1 MSKPSAEWQVY
12 KSVPA
17 GDLKEA
23 VKIAKLEGDGRWKWA
38 ASPGNG
44 RNYSVLQCNAHV
56 DCPVLLMV
64 KKRLN
69 GFFLLTKHQ
78 EHTAEKEQYKRK
90 NSCITYDE
98 EDALK
103 LGLDGGT
110 KPGGV
115 HLARTLKEMRELEE
129 KGENPLLRK
138 KEGEGWKVCIDTC
151 ICYVLVI
158 Y

>member
-1 MSKPSAEWQVY
+1 MSKPSAEWQIY
-12 KSVPA
+12 KSVQA

-23 VKIAKLEGDGRWKWA
+23 VKIVKLEGDGRWKWA

-64 KKRLN
+64 KKRPN

-78 EHTAEKEQYKRK
+78 EHTVEMKQYKRK
-90 NSCITYDE
+90 NFILTYE
-98 EDALK
+98 EEAALK

-138 KEGEGWKVCIDTC
+138 KEGGGLEGV
-151 ICYVLVI
+151 Y
-158 Y
+158 

>member
-23 VKIAKLEGDGRWKWA
+23 VKIAKLEGDGKWKWA

-44 RNYSVLQCNAHV
+44 QSYSILQCNAHV

-64 KKRLN
+64 KKRPN

-78 EHTAEKEQYKRK
+78 EHTTEMKLYKRK
-90 NSCITYDE
+90 NSILTYGE
-98 EDALK
+98 EAALK

-138 KEGEGWKVCIDTC
+138 KEGGGLEGVS
-151 ICYVLVI
+151 
-158 Y
+158 

>member
-1 MSKPSAEWQVY
+1 MSKPSAEWQIY
-12 KSVPA
+12 KSVQA

-23 VKIAKLEGDGRWKWA
+23 VKIAKLEGDGRWRWA

-69 GFFLLTKHQ
+69 EFFLLTKHQ
-78 EHTAEKEQYKRK
+78 EHTAVLKQYKRK
-90 NSCITYDE
+90 NSILTYE
-98 EDALK
+98 EEAALM

-115 HLARTLKEMRELEE
+115 HLARTLKEMKELEE

-138 KEGEGWKVCIDTC
+138 KEGGGLEGV
-151 ICYVLVI
+151 Y
-158 Y
+158 

>member
-12 KSVPA
+12 ESVQA
-17 GDLKEA
+17 NDLKEA
-23 VKIAKLEGDGRWKWA
+23 VKIAKREGDGRWKWA

-44 RNYSVLQCNAHV
+44 QSYSILQCNAHV

-64 KKRLN
+64 KKRPN

-78 EHTAEKEQYKRK
+78 EHTKEMKLYKRK
-90 NSCITYDE
+90 NSILTYE
-98 EDALK
+98 EEAALK

-115 HLARTLKEMRELEE
+115 HLARTLKEMKELEE
-129 KGENPLLRK
+129 KGENPLLHK
-138 KEGEGWKVCIDTC
+138 KESGGLKGV
-151 ICYVLVI
+151 Y
-158 Y
+158 

>member
-12 KSVPA
+12 KSVRA

-78 EHTAEKEQYKRK
+78 EHTAEMKQYKRK
-90 NSCITYDE
+90 NSILTYDE
-98 EDALK
+98 EAALK

-138 KEGEGWKVCIDTC
+138 KEGGGLEGV
-151 ICYVLVI
+151 Y
-158 Y
+158 

>member
-1 MSKPSAEWQVY
+1 M
-12 KSVPA
+12 PA

-78 EHTAEKEQYKRK
+78 EHTVEMKQYKRK

>member
-1 MSKPSAEWQVY
+1 MTETSAKWQVY
-12 KSVPA
+12 DDVQA
-17 GDLKEA
+17 NDMKEA
-23 VKIAKLEGDGRWKWA
+23 LKIAKREGDGRWKWA

-44 RNYSVLQCNAHV
+44 KSRCILQCNAHV

-78 EHTAEKEQYKRK
+78 EHTAEMKQYKRK
-90 NSCITYDE
+90 NSILTYE
-98 EDALK
+98 EEAALK

-115 HLARTLKEMRELEE
+115 HLARTLKEMKELED

-138 KEGEGWKVCIDTC
+138 KESGGLEGV
-151 ICYVLVI
+151 Y
-158 Y
+158 

>member
-1 MSKPSAEWQVY
+1 M
-12 KSVPA
+12 
-17 GDLKEA
+17 KEA
-23 VKIAKLEGDGRWKWA
+23 VKIAKREGDGRWKWA

-44 RNYSVLQCNAHV
+44 QSYSILQCNAHV

-78 EHTAEKEQYKRK
+78 EHTVEMKLYKRK
-90 NSCITYDE
+90 NSILTYDE

-103 LGLDGGT
+103 QGLDGGT

-115 HLARTLKEMRELEE
+115 HLARTLKVTRELEE
-129 KGENPLLRK
+129 KGENPLLHK
-138 KEGEGWKVCIDTC
+138 KESGGLEGV
-151 ICYVLVI
+151 Y
-158 Y
+158 